1 MAVSTTNALYN
12 KYLPYV
18 QQNRVV
24 LEGTKSIIEN
34 AKKYIPKP
42 SALDENEYLAMVK
55 RPSFD
60 NILERVLDTFVGL
73 AFANPPIKEV
83 PSKTEK
89 QIQEI
94 DLSDNTDVDMSQRL
108 VKEVFISGRVGVL
121 VDLNNTLQYE
131 TTNALMVEQM
141 GIRPYATIYPTE
153 SIINYRIEN
162 NQVVLVV
169 LKEEVEEWINKFETE
184 TVTQYRVLEID
195 ETGYYKQTIMQE
207 DSNHNDVVISEIYPT
222 QNGQKMRWIPFYACN
237 SQTLDIKPVKPPLS
251 DMADSN
257 LSMHRLKIDLYHAL
271 YFTIPTPYGKGIQ
284 DDESPSIVLGSTQLH
299 VFRNPDAGLE
309 YLEFKGEGLTHI
321 SNEIQNCKDTMGTL
335 GAEFLRDSS
344 SKNEAME
351 TVAMRLAGDRASLI
365 SIIDTVSRIMVKVL
379 SEMARWNGE
388 DDKNITYQINTD
400 FDLTTIDTNLIKVM
414 IDGVQMNQI
423 PQKVLHHNLKQN
435 DLLPEELED
444 YESFQGALET
454 APIDL
459 SIPTN
464 NETREDNTTLIS
476 SIRNRLGI

>member
-1 MAVSTTNALYN
+1 MAVSNTNSLYD
-12 KYLPYV
+12 KYLPDV
-18 QQNRVV
+18 TMIRTL
-24 LEGTKSIIEN
+24 LEGTREFQRN
-34 AKKYIPKP
+34 ARKYIRQPEG
-42 SALDENEYLAMVK
+42 LTNEEYLAMIENA
-55 RPSFD
+55 SFD

-89 QIQEI
+89 QMLEI
-94 DLSDNTDVDMSQRL
+94 DLSDNADVDMSQKL
-108 VKEVFISGRVGVL
+108 VKEVFIAGRVGVL

-153 SIINYRIEN
+153 SIINYREEN

-169 LKEEVEEWINKFETE
+169 LKEEVEQWINKFETD

-207 DSNHNDVVISEIYPT
+207 DSNRNDVIISEIYPT

-237 SQTLDIKPVKPPLS
+237 SQTLDIKPVKPLLS

-257 LSMHRLKIDLYHAL
+257 LSMHKLKIKYYHGL
-271 YFTIPTPYGKGIQ
+271 DFTLPTPYATGVQ
-284 DDESPSIVLGSTQLH
+284 DDESPTITLGSSVMH
-299 VFRNPDAGLE
+299 FFRNPDARMQYMEFEGKGLSH
-309 YLEFKGEGLTHI
+309 YV
-321 SNEIQNCKDTMGTL
+321 NEIQNCKDTMGTL

-365 SIIDTVSRIMVKVL
+365 SIIDTVSRLMVKVL

-464 NETREDNTTLIS
+464 NETREDN
-476 SIRNRLGI
+476 RR